1 VFAGLV
7 NKWWT
12 SLSSDSGQRKG
23 HGKRKKLITFE
34 KATKAMNEDFKN
46 NFQSILKQ
54 RGRQASTESPE
65 NTAAVVHVKKAEM

>member
-1 VFAGLV
+1 
-7 NKWWT
+7 
-12 SLSSDSGQRKG
+12 
-23 HGKRKKLITFE
+23 
-34 KATKAMNEDFKN
+34 MNEDFKN